1 MRTVNKLVQ
10 FSDRH
15 LEQAALPQPPKS
27 SDEATR
33 RWGNLTKAG
42 LYKQLFVEQFGLCAY
57 TELNI
62 QDFRSEQNSVK
73 GAHIE
78 HIEPKS
84 SFPQRTFDY
93 FNLVLSALDS
103 EDLSKFHK
111 EDRFGGHYK
120 LSSFDPNLFLSP
132 LRADVNHYFSYSS
145 EDGEIFPDL
154 NLEGNEQAKAEYTIG
169 LLNLNAS
176 YLKNLRKNW
185 LQELKTEIDK
195 LIDDNAKDALKHMAE
210 FELCPYDR
218 EYSPI
223 HQTTSQ
229 LRKFHSASLQLFGC
243 LGQQVLNENCPEC
256 I

>member
-1 MRTVNKLVQ
+1 MRAIKKTSQ

-15 LEQAALPQPPKS
+15 LDQAALPQPPQD

-33 RWGNLTKAG
+33 RWSNLTKDS

-62 QDFRSEQNSVK
+62 LDFRNEQNSIK

-84 SFPQRTFDY
+84 SFPQKTFDY
-93 FNLVLSALDS
+93 FNLALSALDS
-103 EDLSKFHK
+103 DDLTKFK
-111 EDRFGGHYK
+111 KDDRFGGHHK
-120 LSSFDPNLFLSP
+120 LSDYDSSRFISP
-132 LRADVNHYFSYSS
+132 LLPNVNNYFSYSS
-145 EDGEIFPDL
+145 EDGEIFPNVGLDASDQ
-154 NLEGNEQAKAEYTIG
+154 GKAEYTID

-185 LQELKTEIDK
+185 LQELQTEIDK
-195 LIDDNAKDALKHMAE
+195 LIDAGSVDGLKHMAE
-210 FELCPYDR
+210 CELCPYDR
-218 EYSPI
+218 DYAPI
-223 HQTTSQ
+223 NQATKQ
-229 LRKFHSASLQLFGC
+229 LRKFHSASLQLFGY
-243 LGQQVLNENCPEC
+243 LGQQVLNNNCPQC